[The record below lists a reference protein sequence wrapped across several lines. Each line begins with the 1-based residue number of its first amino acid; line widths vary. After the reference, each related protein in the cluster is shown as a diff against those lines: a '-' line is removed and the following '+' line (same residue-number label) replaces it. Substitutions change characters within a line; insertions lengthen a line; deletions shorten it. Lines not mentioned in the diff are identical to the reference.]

1 MNMMEAVKS
10 VFSQYAN
17 FKGRARRSEYWYFC
31 LFNILVGF
39 VLGFLGSLTGISIF
53 NAIASLYTLASLI
66 PGLAVCVRRLHDMG
80 KRGTW
85 LFLVLI
91 PIIGSII
98 LIVWY
103 TKDSVPGENEFGP
116 NPKEASFEA

>member
-103 TKDSVPGENEFGP
+103 TKDSVPGENEFGA